1 MKILPWYNRR
11 VQDIAD
17 DEQVLYAQSCSY
29 ARADWL
35 FSLVGGEIFVTSK
48 RVIFVP
54 NRLAALIGRQ
64 PWEHRL
70 CEVTAL
76 GPEFLTRIKP
86 VGVLPTL
93 TLLIGPAADD
103 KKRKRTVTMSTS
115 ESVAALSDAIERAH
129 PQQ

>member
-1 MKILPWYNRR
+1 MKVLPWYNRR

-29 ARADWL
+29 ARADWV

-64 PWEHRL
+64 PWEHL
-70 CEVTAL
+70 LSEVTTL
-76 GPEFLTRIKP
+76 GPEFMTRIKP
-86 VGVLPTL
+86 IGALPAL
-93 TLLIGPAADD
+93 TLLIRPAADD
-103 KKRKRTVTMSTS
+103 KTGKRTVTMSTS
-115 ESVAALSDAIERAH
+115 ESVAALSDAIERTH
-129 PQQ
+129 PG

>member
-1 MKILPWYNRR
+1 MRVLPWYNRR

-29 ARADWL
+29 ARADWV

-64 PWEHRL
+64 PWEHL
-70 CEVTAL
+70 LSEVTAL
-76 GPEFLTRIKP
+76 GPEFMTRIKP
-86 VGVLPTL
+86 VGVLPAL
-93 TLLIGPAADD
+93 KLLIRPAADD
-103 KKRKRTVTMSTS
+103 KTGKRTVTMSTS
-115 ESVAALSDAIERAH
+115 ESVAALSDAIERTH
-129 PQQ
+129 PG